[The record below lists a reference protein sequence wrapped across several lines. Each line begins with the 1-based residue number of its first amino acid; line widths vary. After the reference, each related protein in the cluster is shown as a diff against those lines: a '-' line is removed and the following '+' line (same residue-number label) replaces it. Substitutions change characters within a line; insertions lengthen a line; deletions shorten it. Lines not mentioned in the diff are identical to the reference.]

1 MFEFSVQLTSGVTKV
16 HAVEYAVVE
25 GFRPL
30 QLDLYLPPATGLVD
44 TQSPAILFIHGGGWA
59 VGSRRRF
66 GRAFAAWEQS
76 PLELLAAA
84 GFVVAAVDYRL
95 SGEAAFPAQ
104 LHDCTAAIRWLRA
117 NADSLHIDVDRV
129 VSWGES
135 AGGHLS
141 LMVGLT
147 GNRADMH
154 GTVGEHLDQRSD
166 VCGVVDWY
174 GVTDLL
180 SAASQRHPSST
191 VDQDSAASFESRLL
205 SAPVQTVPDAARFA
219 SPITYVH
226 GDAPPVQIHHGDA
239 DLMVPYEQSNA
250 LVAALEDAEV
260 SVEFVTL
267 PGADHFW
274 IGAPDIAAIFNASL
288 AFAKHVTAAV

>member
-16 HAVEYAVVE
+16 HAVEYATVE

-30 QLDLYLPPATGLVD
+30 QLDLYLPPTDAAGPNPG
-44 TQSPAILFIHGGGWA
+44 SPAILFIHGGGWA
-59 VGSRRRF
+59 LGSRRRF

-117 NADSLHIDVDRV
+117 NASELHLDVDRII
-129 VSWGES
+129 SWGES

-147 GNRADMH
+147 GNRADMR
-154 GTVGEHLDQRSD
+154 GAVGEHLDQRSD

-180 SAASQRHPSST
+180 SAASQRHPESS
-191 VDQDSAASFESRLL
+191 VDQDSAESFESRLL
-205 SAPVQTVPDAARFA
+205 GAPVQTVPVAARFA
-219 SPITYVH
+219 SPMTYVH
-226 GDAPPVQIHHGDA
+226 VDAPPVQIHHGDA
-239 DLMVPYEQSNA
+239 DLLVPYAQSVA
-250 LVAALEDAEV
+250 LVSALEDAEV
-260 SVEFVTL
+260 PVEFVTL

-288 AFAKHVTAAV
+288 AFAKHVTAP